1 VLVLSRKCEQSLL
14 IGGDIVLTVL
24 SIDGDRVKL
33 GITAPR
39 SITVIREE
47 IYEQLRSANEA
58 ASSAGERSSP
68 RTVADLIRR
77 RDTSPVA

>member
-39 SITVIREE
+39 SVAVMREE
-47 IYEQLRSANEA
+47 IYEQLRVANEA
-58 ASSAGERSSP
+58 ASTAGERPSA

-77 RDTSPVA
+77 RAISPVA